1 MTETTHQLAQ
11 WTFTLRNMTQG
22 TQLTTGPTFEKIK
35 IKVTIQKISII
46 VLLNV
51 TFLDYNQVAKAV
63 LGKITC
69 ELI

>member
-1 MTETTHQLAQ
+1 
-11 WTFTLRNMTQG
+11 MTQG